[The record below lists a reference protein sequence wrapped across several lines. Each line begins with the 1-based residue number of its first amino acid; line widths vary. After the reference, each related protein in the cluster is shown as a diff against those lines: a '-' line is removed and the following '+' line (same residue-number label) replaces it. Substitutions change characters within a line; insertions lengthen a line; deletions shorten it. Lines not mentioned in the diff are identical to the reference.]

1 MASNSLNTTPNG
13 TTVVDVSSVIGLSTT
28 MVLDP
33 TSTPYID
40 NIFVL
45 NPTITTFIFQPGTY
59 KLINILKILQPNIKL
74 VGYTGVA
81 RDVMILQT
89 MNHDGI
95 LLRSD
100 SIVLQ
105 DISIKCTFSQKVTLT
120 VSSANNTLVSGCWLY
135 CSSDTFGIYYSG
147 PSNLT
152 AGQSTLDAYYG
163 YNLDTGNIFYNNIVY
178 TNFSGDSV
186 AFCLQYNSQFVKNF
200 IRGGKAAIYMCR
212 TCNVYG
218 NTIMDSNSNG
228 LFVSLPSDYLTI
240 TCNKIC
246 NSTYSGLV
254 IKDQLEHGNFTRYSY
269 NIIINYNTIFGSKFY
284 GIELNNG
291 TDVVVTNNKVINGNL
306 MGIYSYNGVDVMIKS
321 NKIAYFATCGVF
333 LENDIG
339 GDVKSNDIMSIYP
352 NFGKN
357 GIKLTNTTTNI
368 TVNNNNMDGMYQY
381 DLIADS
387 GSGNTVS
394 SNTITPYYTMTDE
407 KNVYRVL

>member
-1 MASNSLNTTPNG
+1 MASNSFNTTPNG
-13 TTVVDVSSVIGLSTT
+13 TTVVDVSGVIGLSTT
-28 MVLDP
+28 LVLDS

-40 NIFVL
+40 NILVL
-45 NPTITTFIFQPGTY
+45 NPTITTFIFRPGTY
-59 KLINILKILQPNIKL
+59 RIINIFKILHPNIKF

-95 LLRSD
+95 LVSSD

-135 CSSDTFGIYYSG
+135 CSSDTFGIYYAG
-147 PSNLT
+147 PSTLT
-152 AGQSTLDAYYG
+152 AGQPTLDAYNA

-178 TNFSGDSV
+178 TNYTGDSV
-186 AFCLQYNSQFVKNF
+186 SFCLQYNSQFVKNF

-212 TCNVYG
+212 TCNVYN
-218 NTIMDSNSNG
+218 NTIVDSNSNG
-228 LFVSLPSDYLTI
+228 LFISLPSDNLTI
-240 TCNKIC
+240 TCNKIY

-254 IKDQLEHGNFTRYSY
+254 AKDQLEHGSFTRYSY

-291 TDVVVTNNKVINGNL
+291 TDVVVTNNKVVAGKL
-306 MGIYSYNGVDVMIKS
+306 MGIYSYNGANVLIES
-321 NKIAYFATCGVF
+321 NKIAYFTYGVF
-333 LENDIG
+333 LENNTG

-352 NFGKN
+352 NFGQN
-357 GIKLTNTTTNI
+357 GIKLTNTTTNVTI
-368 TVNNNNMDGMYQY
+368 NNNNMDGMYQF
-381 DLIADS
+381 DLIANS

-394 SNTITPYYTMTDE
+394 SNNITPNYTMTDE
-407 KNVYRVL
+407 KNIYKILG

>member
-13 TTVVDVSSVIGLSTT
+13 TTVVDVNSVIGLSTT
-28 MVLDP
+28 MVVDSA
-33 TSTPYID
+33 STPYID
-40 NIFVL
+40 NLLVL

-59 KLINILKILQPNIKL
+59 KLINIFKILQPNIKF

-89 MNHDGI
+89 MNYDGI
-95 LLRSD
+95 LLSSD

-135 CSSDTFGIYYSG
+135 CSSDTFGIYYAG
-147 PSNLT
+147 PSNLV
-152 AGQSTLDAYYG
+152 AGTSTIDAYNG

-178 TNFSGDSV
+178 ANFTGDSV

-212 TCNVYG
+212 TCNVYN

-228 LFVSLPSDYLTI
+228 LFVSLPSDNLTI

-254 IKDQLEHGNFTRYSY
+254 VKDQLEHGSFTRYSY

-284 GIELNNG
+284 GMELNNG
-291 TDVVVTNNKVINGNL
+291 TDFIVANNKIVAGSL
-306 MGIYSYNGVDVMIKS
+306 MGIYSYNGASVSIES
-321 NKIAYFATCGVF
+321 NKIAYFTHGVF
-333 LENDIG
+333 LENNIG
-339 GDVKSNDIMSIYP
+339 GDIKSNDIMSMYP
-352 NFGKN
+352 NFGQN

-368 TVNNNNMDGMYQY
+368 TVNNNNMDGMYLY

-387 GSGNTVS
+387 GIGNTIS
-394 SNTITPYYTMTDE
+394 SNTISPNYTMDDE
-407 KNVYRVL
+407 KNIYNIY